1 MKKKC
6 ANLSNRNL
14 FNQTLRRMKTTI
26 LLLCFAVAASLASET
41 YSQSTKLTVVLNNTS
56 IEDVLRAIED
66 QSEFRFFYS
75 GAINVNRK
83 VDVDIQGKPVFDV
96 LDDVLKGTDIKY
108 EVIGRQ
114 VALYNDANRTATMTM
129 MQQSKT
135 VRGKVTSVDG
145 ESLPGVTVTVRGTSV
160 GAITDADG
168 NYSLNIPAQGTTLV
182 FSFIGMET
190 RTVEI
195 GNQTQINVIMSTTTI
210 GLEEV
215 VAIGYGTVRKSDV
228 TGAVARISEETLKE
242 RPVANVLQAMQGKAA
257 GVDIN
262 ANIKPGELPQITIR
276 GNRSITASNTPL
288 YVVDGIPFDAGTMAD
303 LNPNDIASV
312 EVLKDASATAI
323 YGSRGA
329 NGVVLITTKKGE
341 KGKVTVSYDGT
352 VSFDTYKSLTDW
364 MDGGEYIDRWRLAL
378 MNGGLYGTE
387 KFTNFN
393 TPVQLGYPDPNIDIT
408 KFSLSA
414 DPVARQ
420 SVLMGYEWEDQIGGK
435 VKMRATTAEEKAM
448 GWPEQVPVYNSKNIR
463 SFDWGKEALRQGVTQ
478 NHQISLS
485 SGTDISRF
493 YMSFALLDQVGV
505 QKDQDY
511 RRYNLTLNG
520 EITPQKWLTIGSSIN
535 ASMSEQ
541 SFGIFG
547 PNTSNTGS
555 KDLYSRAM
563 DQFPYALPKDDAG
576 NWVKN
581 PGGNLS
587 LWNPLIDVDQAIN
600 DRRSTA
606 VYSNMFG
613 EIRFTPWLKYRMNF
627 GTQYRQYRAGSWTGP
642 NATSH
647 LTNRPNTASY
657 NFNERFSWVMEN
669 LLFFNKKFGNAHDLG
684 VTLLQSAQHY
694 RQEGAN
700 LSASSMI
707 YDIAMWYDI
716 ASNLNGKPDG
726 YGTNFTENKLMSYM
740 GRVNYAL
747 LNKYLITATGRWD
760 GASVLAQATNGI
772 SSHRSRRMENA
783 GRRFYARY

>member
-56 IEDVLRAIED
+56 VEDVLRAIED

-83 VDVDIQGKPVFDV
+83 VDVDIQDKPVFDV

-145 ESLPGVTVTVRGTSV
+145 ESLPGVTVTVRGTSI

-168 NYSLNIPAQGTTLV
+168 NYSLNVPAQGTTLV

-190 RTVEI
+190 RSIEI
-195 GNQTQINVIMSTTTI
+195 GNQSQINVVMSTATI

-262 ANIKPGELPQITIR
+262 ANIKPGELPQIIIR

-329 NGVVLITTKKGE
+329 NGVVLIQQKKV
-341 KGKVTVSYDGT
+341 KKA
-352 VSFDTYKSLTDW
+352 KL
-364 MDGGEYIDRWRLAL
+364 
-378 MNGGLYGTE
+378 
-387 KFTNFN
+387 
-393 TPVQLGYPDPNIDIT
+393 
-408 KFSLSA
+408 
-414 DPVARQ
+414 Q
-420 SVLMGYEWEDQIGGK
+420 SVTMEQYRSIHTN
-435 VKMRATTAEEKAM
+435 RSPT
-448 GWPEQVPVYNSKNIR
+448 GWMV
-463 SFDWGKEALRQGVTQ
+463 A
-478 NHQISLS
+478 
-485 SGTDISRF
+485 
-493 YMSFALLDQVGV
+493 
-505 QKDQDY
+505 
-511 RRYNLTLNG
+511 
-520 EITPQKWLTIGSSIN
+520 
-535 ASMSEQ
+535 
-541 SFGIFG
+541 
-547 PNTSNTGS
+547 NTST
-555 KDLYSRAM
+555 
-563 DQFPYALPKDDAG
+563 AG
-576 NWVKN
+576 V
-581 PGGNLS
+581 
-587 LWNPLIDVDQAIN
+587 
-600 DRRSTA
+600 
-606 VYSNMFG
+606 
-613 EIRFTPWLKYRMNF
+613 WL
-627 GTQYRQYRAGSWTGP
+627 
-642 NATSH
+642 
-647 LTNRPNTASY
+647 
-657 NFNERFSWVMEN
+657 
-669 LLFFNKKFGNAHDLG
+669 
-684 VTLLQSAQHY
+684 
-694 RQEGAN
+694 
-700 LSASSMI
+700 
-707 YDIAMWYDI
+707 
-716 ASNLNGKPDG
+716 
-726 YGTNFTENKLMSYM
+726 
-740 GRVNYAL
+740 
-747 LNKYLITATGRWD
+747 
-760 GASVLAQATNGI
+760 
-772 SSHRSRRMENA
+772 
-783 GRRFYARY
+783 

>member
-1 MKKKC
+1 
-6 ANLSNRNL
+6 
-14 FNQTLRRMKTTI
+14 MKTTI